1 MTDLGG
7 PICVPEMRIEPE
19 RMHPTPVEEYSK
31 MVMARNAM
39 LAVQARAAAAAAAGT
54 VPVDVTDD
62 HPEHHGP
69 AAQDAW
75 RQ

>member
-31 MVMARNAM
+31 MVTARNAQM
-39 LAVQARAAAAAAAGT
+39 AKDQKKMDDDTDHGRKKG
-54 VPVDVTDD
+54 VPYGDVTLDTSI
-62 HPEHHGP
+62 E
-69 AAQDAW
+69 
-75 RQ
+75 

>member
-1 MTDLGG
+1 
-7 PICVPEMRIEPE
+7 MRIEPD

-31 MVMARNAM
+31 MVRARNAM
-39 LAVQARAAAAAAAGT
+39 LAAQARAAAAAAAAGS

-62 HPEHHGP
+62 HREHDGP